1 MVFHLVSCTV
11 DGYYCC
17 DYTPYRC
24 LFSSKCQHNTQIL
37 INTFSKSFFIVFQVC
52 VYNNQVPRWINFYSL
67 FIVVV
72 LPSIV
77 TIVFN
82 SMIFFFVRSST
93 RRVHATATAPT
104 TSVANTNLQHARDMY
119 LVKHM
124 VFIFIVFL
132 IGWTPIYIE
141 SSIVFSRGTLSWL
154 FLLLQMLPVFSSLIN
169 ILDLF
174 MYNHDLRKYL
184 KEQIIKWLR
193 LNRN

>member
-1 MVFHLVSCTV
+1 M
-11 DGYYCC
+11 
-17 DYTPYRC
+17 
-24 LFSSKCQHNTQIL
+24 
-37 INTFSKSFFIVFQVC
+37 
-52 VYNNQVPRWINFYSL
+52 YNNQVPRWINFYSL

>member
-1 MVFHLVSCTV
+1 
-11 DGYYCC
+11 
-17 DYTPYRC
+17 
-24 LFSSKCQHNTQIL
+24 
-37 INTFSKSFFIVFQVC
+37 
-52 VYNNQVPRWINFYSL
+52 VYNNQVPRWIILYTL
-67 FIVVV
+67 FIIVV

-119 LVKHM
+119 LLKHM

-141 SSIVFSRGTLSWL
+141 SAIDFSRGASSWL
-154 FLLLQMLPVFSSLIN
+154 FLLLQILPVFSTLIN

-174 MYNHDLRKYL
+174 MYNHDLRQYL

>member
-1 MVFHLVSCTV
+1 
-11 DGYYCC
+11 
-17 DYTPYRC
+17 
-24 LFSSKCQHNTQIL
+24 
-37 INTFSKSFFIVFQVC
+37 

>member
-1 MVFHLVSCTV
+1 
-11 DGYYCC
+11 
-17 DYTPYRC
+17 
-24 LFSSKCQHNTQIL
+24 
-37 INTFSKSFFIVFQVC
+37 
-52 VYNNQVPRWINFYSL
+52 VPRWINFYSL

>member
-1 MVFHLVSCTV
+1 M
-11 DGYYCC
+11 
-17 DYTPYRC
+17 
-24 LFSSKCQHNTQIL
+24 
-37 INTFSKSFFIVFQVC
+37 
-52 VYNNQVPRWINFYSL
+52 YNNQVPRWINFYSL

-132 IGWTPIYIE
+132 IGWAPIYIV
-141 SSIVFSRGTLSWL
+141 SVINFSEGLPLWVY
-154 FLLLQMLPVFSSLIN
+154 FLLRMLPVFSTLTN
-169 ILDLF
+169 IVDLF
-174 MYNHDLRKYL
+174 IYNHDLRKYL
-184 KEQIIKWLR
+184 KKQIFRSLR
-193 LNRN
+193 LN

>member
-1 MVFHLVSCTV
+1 
-11 DGYYCC
+11 
-17 DYTPYRC
+17 
-24 LFSSKCQHNTQIL
+24 
-37 INTFSKSFFIVFQVC
+37 
-52 VYNNQVPRWINFYSL
+52 VYNNQVPRWIILYTL
-67 FIVVV
+67 FIIVV

-104 TSVANTNLQHARDMY
+104 SSVVKTNLQHARDMY
-119 LVKHM
+119 LLKHM

-141 SSIVFSRGTLSWL
+141 SAIDFSRGASSWL
-154 FLLLQMLPVFSSLIN
+154 FLLLQMLPVFSTLIN

-174 MYNHDLRKYL
+174 MYNHDLRQYL
-184 KEQIIKWLR
+184 KEQIIKCLR

>member
-1 MVFHLVSCTV
+1 
-11 DGYYCC
+11 
-17 DYTPYRC
+17 
-24 LFSSKCQHNTQIL
+24 
-37 INTFSKSFFIVFQVC
+37 

-67 FIVVV
+67 FIVVI
-72 LPSIV
+72 LPSFFK
-77 TIVFN
+77 IVFN

-93 RRVHATATAPT
+93 RRVHAAATATT
-104 TSVANTNLQHARDMY
+104 SSVANTNLQHARDMY

-132 IGWTPIYIE
+132 IGWAPVYFE
-141 SSIVFSRGTLSWL
+141 SATHFREGIPMWVY
-154 FLLLQMLPVFSSLIN
+154 FLLQILPVFSLLIN

-184 KEQIIKWLR
+184 KEQIFKCLG